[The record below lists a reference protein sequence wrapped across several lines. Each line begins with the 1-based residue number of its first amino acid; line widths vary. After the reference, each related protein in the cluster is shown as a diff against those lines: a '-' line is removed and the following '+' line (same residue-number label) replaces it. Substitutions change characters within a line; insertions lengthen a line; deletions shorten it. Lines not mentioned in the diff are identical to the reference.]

1 MSTRVYSRIDGL
13 VGGDLDTVDCLRL
26 RSLIERRLH
35 RLGVYNLV
43 SSNETFSD
51 VYHIGGNQIDLQWMD
66 MVLGSMIRSIGYL
79 ELIRYKSVK
88 LVILLNGRCIYLEI
102 K

>member
-1 MSTRVYSRIDGL
+1 MSTRVYSRIDWL
-13 VGGDLDTVDCLRL
+13 VGGDLDTVDCLKL

-43 SSNETFSD
+43 SSKDNYSD
-51 VYHIGGNQIDLQWMD
+51 IYHIAGNQIDLEWMD
-66 MVLGSMIRSIGYL
+66 VVLGSMIRSIGYL
-79 ELIRYKSVK
+79 ELIKYKSVK